1 MIYVNLEKE
10 LNAVNG
16 KMLLQ
21 VDFTLQPG
29 DFLSIHG
36 QSGAG
41 KTSIFRMMAG
51 VMATSI
57 GYVEVS
63 GTIWL
68 DTKQKR
74 SLKPQDRRIGYVFQ
88 EPALF
93 PNMTVRKNLEYALEK
108 GQDPAIIDRLL
119 AIMELGDLYKQFP
132 EVLSGGQ
139 KQRVALARALVRQ
152 PEVLLLDEPFSALD
166 DAMRSKLQDH
176 VLAVHQEFQLTTL
189 MITHDISESIKM
201 SNRVMIL
208 DNGKITK
215 EGNPIDVFSEKKLSG
230 KFQFTGQVLEIKKE
244 GFLYLILILIGT
256 NIVKI
261 VAEEDD
267 IKNLDIGD
275 KILVASKA
283 FNPIIHKISD
293 K

>member
-51 VMATSI
+51 VMAASI

>member
-51 VMATSI
+51 VMAASI

-74 SLKPQDRRIGYVFQ
+74 TLKPQERRIGYVFQ

-93 PNMTVRKNLEYALEK
+93 PNMTVRKNLEYALGK

-275 KILVASKA
+275 RILVASKA